1 MFDKQNTEN
10 NIQLLCAMRHFYDVA
25 KRIKGFIFFISVL
38 LPLTYMAYRFMT
50 NIMKIELGYDK
61 LMISVGLVWMIIM
74 YFLERFAEGYIAKGT
89 KVQEKFDTNIFDLP
103 VNEVLV
109 LEDVSEEDIYDGA
122 SAYKGNKD
130 TLMDWYGSSTS
141 SAPHYLKVLI
151 AQRMNIIWG
160 NELKKKYQLLVQII
174 LILIAICGLFIA
186 IYLNMNFIE
195 SVLFLLLPLMPLFYL
210 GLKTLHSLTKQIGQ
224 NKSIDKKILSD
235 CSQFEKVGIENIKVR
250 CRLYQNYIFTENRL
264 RTVMIPSWFYWL
276 YRNNTNNKLV
286 ETNNRLLEQYSDS

>member
-1 MFDKQNTEN
+1 MFDKQNTES
-10 NIQLLCAMRHFYDVA
+10 NIQLLCAMRYFYDEA
-25 KRIKGFIFFISVL
+25 KQIKGFIFLISVL
-38 LPLTYMAYRFMT
+38 LPLTYLAYRFIT

-61 LMISVGLVWMIIM
+61 LMISIGLVWMMIM
-74 YFLERFAEGYIAKGT
+74 YFLERFAEGYVAKGT

-109 LEDVSEEDIYDGA
+109 LDDVSEEDIYDGA
-122 SAYKGNKD
+122 NAYKGSKD
-130 TLMDWYGSSTS
+130 TLMNWYGSTTN

-160 NELKKKYQLLVQII
+160 NELKKKYQVLIQSI
-174 LILIAICGLFIA
+174 LILISICGLFSA

-224 NKSIDKKILSD
+224 NKAIDKKILND
-235 CSQFEKVGIENIKVR
+235 CSQFEKVDIEKIKGR

-264 RTVMIPSWFYWL
+264 RTVIIPSWFYWL
-276 YRNNTNNKLV
+276 YRNNTNTKLE
-286 ETNNRLLEQYSDS
+286 ETNNRLLEQYTAS

>member
-10 NIQLLCAMRHFYDVA
+10 NIQLLCAMRNFYDVA

-50 NIMKIELGYDK
+50 NIIKIELGYDK

-74 YFLERFAEGYIAKGT
+74 YFLERFAEGYVAKGT

-103 VNEVLV
+103 TNEVLV

-122 SAYKGNKD
+122 NAYKGNKD
-130 TLMDWYGSSTS
+130 TLIDWYGASTKG
-141 SAPHYLKVLI
+141 APHYLKVLI

-160 NELKKKYQLLVQII
+160 NELKKKYQVLIQII
-174 LILIAICGLFIA
+174 LILIAIFGLFSA

-224 NKSIDKKILSD
+224 NKAIDKKILSD
-235 CSQFEKVGIENIKVR
+235 CKQFEKVGIENIKVR

-264 RTVMIPSWFYWL
+264 RTVIIPNWFYWL

-286 ETNNRLLEQYSDS
+286 ETNNKLLAQYTDS